1 MVIIIGFIIIMGGT
15 LGGFVI
21 AQGNIMDLIHIAEI
35 ITILGM
41 LFGCA
46 IIMAPIAVLQGISTG
61 LINILKGA
69 PYQKEDYEDLFKMM
83 YELFQ
88 LGRRNGM
95 IALEEHVMNP
105 DGSSLFKK
113 YDKFYNN
120 NRAVDFFC
128 DGLRP
133 LVDGRLKPEQIGP
146 LMDSGVKHVE
156 HEKHAPVHVLHLVA
170 DSMPAFGIVAAVMGI
185 INTMQ
190 YLSDT
195 EKVGRMIAAALS
207 GTFLG
212 IFLSYGVINPLAV
225 NLHFYNDG
233 ESTYLKVIKASVVA
247 FALGLPPLVACEIGR
262 REIEHRFQPSA
273 GDLETMLKTAK

>member
-1 MVIIIGFIIIMGGT
+1 MVVIIGFVVIIGGS
-15 LGGFVI
+15 LAGFYMAGGHV
-21 AQGNIMDLIHIAEI
+21 MLLIHWAEVVNI
-35 ITILGM
+35 IGK

-46 IIMAPIAVLQGISTG
+46 IVMAPAAVLQQVVAGILNT
-61 LINILKGA
+61 LKGS
-69 PYQKEDYEDLFKMM
+69 PYSKDDYEDLFKMM

-105 DGSSLFKK
+105 EGSSLFKK
-113 YDKFYNN
+113 YDKFHSNT
-120 NRAVDFFC
+120 RAVDFFC

-146 LMDSGVKHVE
+146 LMESGVKHIE
-156 HEKHAPVHVLHLVA
+156 HEKHAPVHVMHLVA

-190 YLSDT
+190 YLNDT
-195 EKVGRMIAAALS
+195 EKVGTMIAAALS

-212 IFLSYGVINPLAV
+212 IFISYVVVAPLAV
-225 NLHFYNDG
+225 NVHFYN
-233 ESTYLKVIKASVVA
+233 ERETTYLKVIKASVVA

-262 REIEHRFQPSA
+262 REIEHRFQPAAS
-273 GDLETMLKTAK
+273 DLETTLKTAK

>member
-1 MVIIIGFIIIMGGT
+1 MVVIIGFVVIIGGS
-15 LGGFVI
+15 LAGFYMAGGHV
-21 AQGNIMDLIHIAEI
+21 MLLIHWAEVV
-35 ITILGM
+35 TILGM

-46 IIMAPIAVLQGISTG
+46 IVMAPAAVLQQVVAGVLNT
-61 LINILKGA
+61 LKGS
-69 PYQKEDYEDLFKMM
+69 PYSKDDYEDLFKMM

-105 DGSSLFKK
+105 EGSSLFKK
-113 YDKFYNN
+113 YDKFHTNA
-120 NRAVDFFC
+120 RAVDFFC

-146 LMDSGVKHVE
+146 LMEAGVKHIE
-156 HEKHAPVHVLHLVA
+156 HEKHAPVHVMHLVA

-190 YLSDT
+190 YLNDT
-195 EKVGRMIAAALS
+195 EKVGAMIAAALS

-212 IFLSYGVINPLAV
+212 IFISYGVVAPLAV
-225 NLHFYNDG
+225 NVHFYNEG
-233 ESTYLKVIKASVVA
+233 ETTYLKVIKASVVA

-262 REIEHRFQPSA
+262 REIEHRYQPTA
-273 GDLETMLKTAK
+273 GDLETTLKTAK

>member
-1 MVIIIGFIIIMGGT
+1 MVIIIGFIIILGGT
-15 LGGFVI
+15 IVGFMMAGGTI
-21 AQGNIMDLIHIAEI
+21 GLLIHPAEI
-35 ITILGM
+35 VTIFGM

-46 IIMAPIAVLQGISTG
+46 IIMAPISVLKGISSG
-61 LINILKGA
+61 LVNILKGA
-69 PYQKEDYEDLFKMM
+69 PYNKEDYEDLFKMM

-113 YDKFYNN
+113 YDKFHSNQ
-120 NRAVDFFC
+120 RSVDFFC

-146 LMDSGVKHVE
+146 LMDSGVKHIE
-156 HEKHAPVHVLHLVA
+156 HEKHAPVHVMHLVA

-190 YLSDT
+190 YLNDT
-195 EKVGRMIAAALS
+195 NKVGKMIAAALS

-233 ESTYLKVIKASVVA
+233 EATYLKVIKASVVA

-273 GDLETMLKTAK
+273 SDLETMLKTAK

>member
-15 LGGFVI
+15 IVGFMMAGGTI
-21 AQGNIMDLIHIAEI
+21 GLLIHPAEI
-35 ITILGM
+35 VTIFGM

-46 IIMAPIAVLQGISTG
+46 IIMAPISVLKGISSG
-61 LINILKGA
+61 LVNILKGA
-69 PYQKEDYEDLFKMM
+69 PYNKEDYEDLFKMM

-113 YDKFYNN
+113 YDKFHSNQ
-120 NRAVDFFC
+120 RAVDFFC

-146 LMDSGVKHVE
+146 LMDSGVKHIE
-156 HEKHAPVHVLHLVA
+156 HEKHAPVHVMHLVA

-195 EKVGRMIAAALS
+195 NKVGKMIAAALS

-233 ESTYLKVIKASVVA
+233 EATYLKVIKASVVA

-273 GDLETMLKTAK
+273 SDLETMLKTAK

>member
-1 MVIIIGFIIIMGGT
+1 MAIIIGFIIIMGGT
-15 LGGFVI
+15 LGGFVME
-21 AQGNIMDLIHIAEI
+21 GGKPMSLIHYGEI
-35 ITILGM
+35 VTILGM

-46 IIMAPIAVLQGISTG
+46 IIMAPVSVLQGISQG
-61 LINILKGA
+61 LKNILKGA
-69 PYQKEDYEDLFKMM
+69 PYNKEDYEDLFKMM

-113 YDKFYNN
+113 YDKFHSNQ
-120 NRAVDFFC
+120 RAVDFFC

-146 LMDSGVKHVE
+146 LMDSGVKHIE
-156 HEKHAPVHVLHLVA
+156 HEKHAPVHVMHLVA

-190 YLSDT
+190 YLNDT
-195 EKVGRMIAAALS
+195 NKVGKMIAAALS

-233 ESTYLKVIKASVVA
+233 EATYLKVIKASVVA

>member
-15 LGGFVI
+15 IGGFVME
-21 AQGNIMDLIHIAEI
+21 GGKPMSLIHYGEI
-35 ITILGM
+35 VTILGM

-46 IIMAPIAVLQGISTG
+46 IIMAPVSVLQGISQG
-61 LINILKGA
+61 LMNILKGA
-69 PYQKEDYEDLFKMM
+69 PYKKEDYEDLFKMM

-120 NRAVDFFC
+120 QRAVDFFC

-146 LMDSGVKHVE
+146 LMDSGVKHIE
-156 HEKHAPVHVLHLVA
+156 HEKHAPVHVMHLVA

-185 INTMQ
+185 IKTMD
-190 YLSDT
+190 YLDDT
-195 EKVGRMIAAALS
+195 ALVGKYIAAALS

-212 IFLSYGVINPLAV
+212 IFISYGVVNPLAV

-233 ESTYLKVIKASVVA
+233 EATYLKVIKASVVA

-273 GDLETMLKTAK
+273 GDLETLLKTAK

>member
-1 MVIIIGFIIIMGGT
+1 MVIIIGFIIILGGT
-15 LGGFVI
+15 IVGFMMAGGTI
-21 AQGNIMDLIHIAEI
+21 GLLIHPAEI
-35 ITILGM
+35 VTIFGM

-46 IIMAPIAVLQGISTG
+46 IIMAPISVLKGISNG
-61 LINILKGA
+61 LVNILKGA
-69 PYQKEDYEDLFKMM
+69 PYNKEDYEDLFKMM

-113 YDKFYNN
+113 YDKFYSNE
-120 NRAVDFFC
+120 RAVDFFC

-146 LMDSGVKHVE
+146 LMDSGVKHIE
-156 HEKHAPVHVLHLVA
+156 NEKHAPVHVMHLVA

-190 YLSDT
+190 YLNDT
-195 EKVGRMIAAALS
+195 NKVGKMIAAALS

-233 ESTYLKVIKASVVA
+233 EATYLKVIKASVVA

>member
-1 MVIIIGFIIIMGGT
+1 MVIIIGFIIILGGT
-15 LGGFVI
+15 IVGFMMAGGTI
-21 AQGNIMDLIHIAEI
+21 GLLIHPAEI
-35 ITILGM
+35 VTIFGM

-46 IIMAPIAVLQGISTG
+46 IIMAPISVLKGISNG
-61 LINILKGA
+61 LVNILKGA
-69 PYQKEDYEDLFKMM
+69 PYNKGDYEDLFKMM

-113 YDKFYNN
+113 YDKFHSNQ
-120 NRAVDFFC
+120 RAVDFFC

-146 LMDSGVKHVE
+146 LMDSGVKHIE
-156 HEKHAPVHVLHLVA
+156 HEKHAPVHVMHLVA

-190 YLSDT
+190 YLNDT
-195 EKVGRMIAAALS
+195 NKVGKMIAAALS

-233 ESTYLKVIKASVVA
+233 EATYLKVIKASVVA

-273 GDLETMLKTAK
+273 SDLETMLKTAK

>member
-1 MVIIIGFIIIMGGT
+1 MVIIIGFIIILGGT
-15 LGGFVI
+15 IVGFMMAGGTI
-21 AQGNIMDLIHIAEI
+21 GLLIHPAEI
-35 ITILGM
+35 VTIFGM

-46 IIMAPIAVLQGISTG
+46 IIMAPISVLKGISNG
-61 LINILKGA
+61 LVNILKGA
-69 PYQKEDYEDLFKMM
+69 PYNTEDYEDLFKMM

-113 YDKFYNN
+113 YDKFHSNQ
-120 NRAVDFFC
+120 RAVDFFC

-146 LMDSGVKHVE
+146 LMDSGVKHIE
-156 HEKHAPVHVLHLVA
+156 HEKHAPVHVMHLVA

-190 YLSDT
+190 YLDDT
-195 EKVGRMIAAALS
+195 NKVGKMIAAALS

-233 ESTYLKVIKASVVA
+233 EATYLKVIKASVVA

-273 GDLETMLKTAK
+273 SDLETMLKTAK

>member
-15 LGGFVI
+15 LGGFI
-21 AQGNIMDLIHIAEI
+21 LAEGQIKDLIHKAEI
-35 ITILGM
+35 VTILGM

-46 IIMAPIAVLQGISTG
+46 IIMAPVSVLQGISSG
-61 LINILKGA
+61 LMNILKGA
-69 PYQKEDYEDLFKMM
+69 PYKKEDYEDLFKMM

-113 YDKFYNN
+113 YDKFHSNS
-120 NRAVDFFC
+120 RAVDFFC

-146 LMDSGVKHVE
+146 LMDSGVKHIE

-185 INTMQ
+185 INTMRF
-190 YLSDT
+190 LSNT
-195 EKVGRMIAAALS
+195 EKVGTMIAAALS

-273 GDLETMLKTAK
+273 SDLETMLKTAK

>member
-15 LGGFVI
+15 IVGFMMAGGTI
-21 AQGNIMDLIHIAEI
+21 GLLIHPAEI
-35 ITILGM
+35 VTIFGM

-46 IIMAPIAVLQGISTG
+46 IIMAPISVLKGISNG
-61 LINILKGA
+61 LVNILKGA
-69 PYQKEDYEDLFKMM
+69 PYNKEDYEDLFKMM

-113 YDKFYNN
+113 YDKFHSNQ
-120 NRAVDFFC
+120 RSVDFFC

-146 LMDSGVKHVE
+146 LMDSGVKHIE
-156 HEKHAPVHVLHLVA
+156 HEKHAPVHVMHLVA

-195 EKVGRMIAAALS
+195 NKVGQMIAAALS

-233 ESTYLKVIKASVVA
+233 EATYLKVIKASVVA

-273 GDLETMLKTAK
+273 SDLETMLKTAK

>member
-1 MVIIIGFIIIMGGT
+1 MVIIIGFIIIIGGT
-15 LGGFVI
+15 IGGFVYE
-21 AQGNIMDLIHIAEI
+21 GGKPMSLIHYGEI
-35 ITILGM
+35 VTILGM

-46 IIMAPIAVLQGISTG
+46 IIMAPVSVLQGISQG
-61 LINILKGA
+61 LMNILKGA
-69 PYQKEDYEDLFKMM
+69 PYKKEDYEDLFKMM

-113 YDKFYNN
+113 YDKFYSNE
-120 NRAVDFFC
+120 RAVDFFC

-146 LMDSGVKHVE
+146 LMDSGVKHIE

-185 INTMQ
+185 INTMRW
-190 YLSDT
+190 LSDT
-195 EKVGRMIAAALS
+195 EKVGAMIAAALS

-233 ESTYLKVIKASVVA
+233 EATYLKVIKASVVA

>member
-15 LGGFVI
+15 LGGFVME
-21 AQGNIMDLIHIAEI
+21 GGKPMTLIHWGEI
-35 ITILGM
+35 VTILGM

-46 IIMAPIAVLQGISTG
+46 IIMAPVSVLQGISQG
-61 LINILKGA
+61 LKNILKGA
-69 PYQKEDYEDLFKMM
+69 PYNKEDYEDLFKMM

-113 YDKFYNN
+113 YDKFYSNE
-120 NRAVDFFC
+120 RAVDFFC

-146 LMDSGVKHVE
+146 LMDSGVKHIE
-156 HEKHAPVHVLHLVA
+156 HEKHAPVHVMHLVA

-185 INTMQ
+185 IKTMDYLDNTA
-190 YLSDT
+190 L
-195 EKVGRMIAAALS
+195 VGKYIAAALS

-212 IFLSYGVINPLAV
+212 IFISYGVVNPLAV

-233 ESTYLKVIKASVVA
+233 EATYLKVIKASVVA

>member
-15 LGGFVI
+15 IVGFMMAGGTI
-21 AQGNIMDLIHIAEI
+21 GLLIHPAEI
-35 ITILGM
+35 VTIFGM

-46 IIMAPIAVLQGISTG
+46 IIMAPISVLKGISSG
-61 LINILKGA
+61 LVSILKGA
-69 PYQKEDYEDLFKMM
+69 PYNKEDYEDLFKMM

-113 YDKFYNN
+113 YDKFHSNQ
-120 NRAVDFFC
+120 RAVDFFC

-146 LMDSGVKHVE
+146 LMDSGVKHIE
-156 HEKHAPVHVLHLVA
+156 HEKHAPVHVMHLVA

-190 YLSDT
+190 YLNDT
-195 EKVGRMIAAALS
+195 NKVGQMIAAALS

-233 ESTYLKVIKASVVA
+233 EATYLKVIKASVVA

-273 GDLETMLKTAK
+273 SDLETMLKTAK

>member
-35 ITILGM
+35 VTILGM

-46 IIMAPIAVLQGISTG
+46 IIMAPVAVLQGISSG

>member
-15 LGGFVI
+15 IGGFVME
-21 AQGNIMDLIHIAEI
+21 GGKPMSLIHYGEI
-35 ITILGM
+35 VTILGM

-46 IIMAPIAVLQGISTG
+46 IIMAPVSVLQGISQG
-61 LINILKGA
+61 LMNILKGA
-69 PYQKEDYEDLFKMM
+69 PYKKEDYEDLFKMM

-120 NRAVDFFC
+120 ERAVDFFC

-146 LMDSGVKHVE
+146 LMDSGVKHIE
-156 HEKHAPVHVLHLVA
+156 HEKHAPVHVMHLVA

-185 INTMQ
+185 IKTMD
-190 YLSDT
+190 YLDDT
-195 EKVGRMIAAALS
+195 ALVGKYIAAALS

-212 IFLSYGVINPLAV
+212 IFISYGVVNPLAV

-233 ESTYLKVIKASVVA
+233 EATYLKVIKASVVA

-273 GDLETMLKTAK
+273 SDLETMLKTAK

>member
-15 LGGFVI
+15 LGGF
-21 AQGNIMDLIHIAEI
+21 IMEGGKPMTLIHWGEI
-35 ITILGM
+35 VTILGM

-46 IIMAPIAVLQGISTG
+46 IIMAPVSVLQGISQG
-61 LINILKGA
+61 LKNILKGA
-69 PYQKEDYEDLFKMM
+69 PYKKEDYEDLFKMM

-113 YDKFYNN
+113 YDKFYSNE
-120 NRAVDFFC
+120 RAVDFFC

-146 LMDSGVKHVE
+146 LMDSGVKHIE
-156 HEKHAPVHVLHLVA
+156 HEKHAPVHVMHLVA

-185 INTMQ
+185 IKTMDYLDNTA
-190 YLSDT
+190 L
-195 EKVGRMIAAALS
+195 VGKYIAAALS

-212 IFLSYGVINPLAV
+212 IFISYGVVNPLAV

-233 ESTYLKVIKASVVA
+233 EATYLKVIKASVVA

>member
-15 LGGFVI
+15 LGGFI
-21 AQGNIMDLIHIAEI
+21 LAEGQIMDLIHKAEI
-35 ITILGM
+35 VTILGM

-46 IIMAPIAVLQGISTG
+46 IIMAPVSVLQGISSG
-61 LINILKGA
+61 LMNILKGA
-69 PYQKEDYEDLFKMM
+69 PYKKDDYEDLFKMM

-113 YDKFYNN
+113 YDKFHSNS
-120 NRAVDFFC
+120 RAVDFFC

-146 LMDSGVKHVE
+146 LMDSGVKHIE

-185 INTMQ
+185 INTMRF
-190 YLSDT
+190 LSDT
-195 EKVGRMIAAALS
+195 EKVGAMIAAALS

>member
-15 LGGFVI
+15 IGGFMMAGGTI
-21 AQGNIMDLIHIAEI
+21 GLLIHPAEI
-35 ITILGM
+35 VTIFGM

-46 IIMAPIAVLQGISTG
+46 IIMAPISVLKGISNG
-61 LINILKGA
+61 LVNILKGA
-69 PYQKEDYEDLFKMM
+69 PYNTEDYEDLFKMM

-113 YDKFYNN
+113 YDKFHSNQ
-120 NRAVDFFC
+120 RAVDFFC

-146 LMDSGVKHVE
+146 LMDSGVKHIE
-156 HEKHAPVHVLHLVA
+156 HEKHAPVHVMHLVA

-190 YLSDT
+190 YLNDT
-195 EKVGRMIAAALS
+195 NKVGKMIAAALS

-233 ESTYLKVIKASVVA
+233 EATYLKVIKASVVA

-273 GDLETMLKTAK
+273 SDLETMLKTAK

>member
-15 LGGFVI
+15 IGGFMMAGGTI
-21 AQGNIMDLIHIAEI
+21 GLLIHPAEI
-35 ITILGM
+35 VTIFGM

-46 IIMAPIAVLQGISTG
+46 IIMAPISVLKGISNG
-61 LINILKGA
+61 LVNILKGA
-69 PYQKEDYEDLFKMM
+69 PYNKEDYEDLFKMM

-113 YDKFYNN
+113 YDKFHSNQ
-120 NRAVDFFC
+120 RAVDFFC

-146 LMDSGVKHVE
+146 LMDSGVKHIE
-156 HEKHAPVHVLHLVA
+156 HEKHAPVHVMHLVA

-190 YLSDT
+190 YLNDT
-195 EKVGRMIAAALS
+195 NKVGKMIAAALS

-233 ESTYLKVIKASVVA
+233 EATYLKVIKASVVA

-273 GDLETMLKTAK
+273 SDLETMLKTAK

>member
-15 LGGFVI
+15 IGGFVME
-21 AQGNIMDLIHIAEI
+21 GGKPMSLIHYGEI
-35 ITILGM
+35 VTILGM

-46 IIMAPIAVLQGISTG
+46 IIMAPVSVLQGISQG
-61 LINILKGA
+61 LMNILKGA
-69 PYQKEDYEDLFKMM
+69 PYKKEDYEDLFKMM

-120 NRAVDFFC
+120 QRAVDFFC

-146 LMDSGVKHVE
+146 LMDSGVKHIE
-156 HEKHAPVHVLHLVA
+156 HEKHAPVHVMHLVA

-185 INTMQ
+185 IKTMD
-190 YLSDT
+190 YLDDT
-195 EKVGRMIAAALS
+195 ALVGKYIAAALS

-212 IFLSYGVINPLAV
+212 IFISYGVVNPLAV

-233 ESTYLKVIKASVVA
+233 EATYLKVIKASVVA

>member
-15 LGGFVI
+15 LGGFVWE
-21 AQGNIMDLIHIAEI
+21 GGKPMSLIHIGEI

-46 IIMAPIAVLQGISTG
+46 IIMAPVSVLQGISQG
-61 LINILKGA
+61 LMNILKGA
-69 PYQKEDYEDLFKMM
+69 PYKKEDYEDLFKMM

-120 NRAVDFFC
+120 ERAVDFFC

-146 LMDSGVKHVE
+146 LMDSGVKHIE
-156 HEKHAPVHVLHLVA
+156 HEKHAPVHVMHLVA

-185 INTMQ
+185 IKTMD
-190 YLSDT
+190 YLDDT
-195 EKVGRMIAAALS
+195 ALVGKYIAAALS

-212 IFLSYGVINPLAV
+212 IFISYGVVNPLAV

-233 ESTYLKVIKASVVA
+233 EATYLKVIKASVVA

-273 GDLETMLKTAK
+273 GDLETMLKTNK

>member
-15 LGGFVI
+15 IVGFMMAGGTI
-21 AQGNIMDLIHIAEI
+21 GLLIHPAEI
-35 ITILGM
+35 VTIFGM

-46 IIMAPIAVLQGISTG
+46 IIMAPISVLKGISNG
-61 LINILKGA
+61 LINILKGS
-69 PYQKEDYEDLFKMM
+69 PYNKEDYEDLFKMM

-113 YDKFYNN
+113 YDKFHSNQ
-120 NRAVDFFC
+120 RAVDFFC

-146 LMDSGVKHVE
+146 LMDSGVKHIE
-156 HEKHAPVHVLHLVA
+156 HEKHAPVHVMHLVA

-195 EKVGRMIAAALS
+195 NKVGKMIAAALS

-225 NLHFYNDG
+225 NLHFYNEG
-233 ESTYLKVIKASVVA
+233 EATYLKVIKASVVA

-273 GDLETMLKTAK
+273 SDLETMLKTAK

>member
-1 MVIIIGFIIIMGGT
+1 MVIIIGFIIILGGT
-15 LGGFVI
+15 IVGFMMAGGTI
-21 AQGNIMDLIHIAEI
+21 GLLIHPAEI
-35 ITILGM
+35 VTIFGM

-46 IIMAPIAVLQGISTG
+46 IIMAPISVLKGISNG
-61 LINILKGA
+61 LVNILKGA
-69 PYQKEDYEDLFKMM
+69 PYNKEDYEDLFKMM

-113 YDKFYNN
+113 YDKFHSNQ
-120 NRAVDFFC
+120 RAVDFFC

-146 LMDSGVKHVE
+146 LMDSGVKHIE
-156 HEKHAPVHVLHLVA
+156 HEKHAPVHVMHLVA

-195 EKVGRMIAAALS
+195 NKVGEMIAAALS

-233 ESTYLKVIKASVVA
+233 EATYLKVIKASVVA

-273 GDLETMLKTAK
+273 SDLETMLKTAK

>member
-1 MVIIIGFIIIMGGT
+1 MVIIIGFIIIIGGS
-15 LGGFVI
+15 LAGFSIAGGKF
-21 AQGNIMDLIHIAEI
+21 GDLIHIGEI
-35 ITILGM
+35 VTILGM

-46 IIMAPIAVLQGISTG
+46 IIMAPVAVLKGISSG
-61 LINILKGA
+61 LISILKGA
-69 PYQKEDYEDLFKMM
+69 PYKKDDYEDLFKMM

-113 YDKFYNN
+113 YDKFHNN
-120 NRAVDFFC
+120 SRAVDFFC

-146 LMDSGVKHVE
+146 LMDSGVKHIE
-156 HEKHAPVHVLHLVA
+156 HEKHAPVHVMHLVA

-185 INTMQ
+185 INTMR
-190 YLSDT
+190 YLDDT
-195 EKVGRMIAAALS
+195 QKVGTMIAAALS

-225 NLHFYNDG
+225 NLHFYNEG
-233 ESTYLKVIKASVVA
+233 EATYLKVIKASVVA

-273 GDLETMLKTAK
+273 SDLETMLKTSK

>member
-1 MVIIIGFIIIMGGT
+1 MVIIIGFIIILGGT
-15 LGGFVI
+15 IVGFMMAGGTI
-21 AQGNIMDLIHIAEI
+21 GLLIHPAEI
-35 ITILGM
+35 VTIFGM

-46 IIMAPIAVLQGISTG
+46 IIMAPISVLKGISNG
-61 LINILKGA
+61 LVNILKGA
-69 PYQKEDYEDLFKMM
+69 PYNKEDYEDLFKMM

-113 YDKFYNN
+113 YDKFYSNQ
-120 NRAVDFFC
+120 RAVDFFC

-146 LMDSGVKHVE
+146 LMDSGVKHIE
-156 HEKHAPVHVLHLVA
+156 HEKHAPVHVMHLVA

-190 YLSDT
+190 YLNDT
-195 EKVGRMIAAALS
+195 NKVGKMIAAALS

-233 ESTYLKVIKASVVA
+233 EATYLKVIKASVVA

>member
-15 LGGFVI
+15 LGGFVME
-21 AQGNIMDLIHIAEI
+21 GGKPDSLIHYGEI
-35 ITILGM
+35 VTILGM

-46 IIMAPIAVLQGISTG
+46 IIMAPVSVLQGISQG
-61 LINILKGA
+61 LKNILKGA
-69 PYQKEDYEDLFKMM
+69 PYKKEDYEDLFKMM

-113 YDKFYNN
+113 YDKFYSNE
-120 NRAVDFFC
+120 RAVDFFC

-146 LMDSGVKHVE
+146 LMDSGVKHIE
-156 HEKHAPVHVLHLVA
+156 HEKHAPVHVMHLVA

-185 INTMQ
+185 IKTMDYLDNTA
-190 YLSDT
+190 L
-195 EKVGRMIAAALS
+195 VGKYIAAALS

-212 IFLSYGVINPLAV
+212 IFISYGVVNPLAV

-233 ESTYLKVIKASVVA
+233 EATYLKVIKASVVA

>member
-15 LGGFVI
+15 LGGFILAEGQV
-21 AQGNIMDLIHIAEI
+21 MDLIHKAEI
-35 ITILGM
+35 VTILGM

-46 IIMAPIAVLQGISTG
+46 IIMAPVSVLQGISSG
-61 LINILKGA
+61 LMNILKGA
-69 PYQKEDYEDLFKMM
+69 PYKKDDYEDLFKMM

-113 YDKFYNN
+113 YDKFHSNS
-120 NRAVDFFC
+120 RAVDFFC

-146 LMDSGVKHVE
+146 LMDSGVKHIE

-185 INTMQ
+185 INTMRF
-190 YLSDT
+190 LSDT
-195 EKVGRMIAAALS
+195 EKVGAMIAAALS

-273 GDLETMLKTAK
+273 SDLETMLKTAK

>member
-1 MVIIIGFIIIMGGT
+1 MVVIIGFIII
-15 LGGFVI
+15 LGGSLAGFYMAGGHV
-21 AQGNIMDLIHIAEI
+21 MLLIHIAEI
-35 ITILGM
+35 VTIMAM

-46 IIMAPIAVLQGISTG
+46 IVMAPAAILKQIVFGTLNT
-61 LINILKGA
+61 LKGA
-69 PYQKEDYEDLFKMM
+69 PYKKEDYEDLFTMM

-105 DGSSLFKK
+105 EGSSLFKK
-113 YDKFYNN
+113 YDKFHTNH
-120 NRAVDFFC
+120 RAVDFFC

-146 LMDSGVKHVE
+146 LMEAGVKHIE
-156 HEKHAPVHVLHLVA
+156 HEKHAPVHVMHLVA

-190 YLSDT
+190 YLNDT
-195 EKVGRMIAAALS
+195 EKVGSMIAAALS

-212 IFLSYGVINPLAV
+212 IFLAYGVIAPLAV
-225 NLHFYNDG
+225 NVHFYNEG
-233 ESTYLKVIKASVVA
+233 ETTYLKVIKASVVA

-273 GDLETMLKTAK
+273 SDLETMLKTAK

>member
-1 MVIIIGFIIIMGGT
+1 MVIIIGFIIILGGT
-15 LGGFVI
+15 IVGFMMAGGTI
-21 AQGNIMDLIHIAEI
+21 GLLIHPAEI
-35 ITILGM
+35 VTIFGM

-46 IIMAPIAVLQGISTG
+46 IIMAPISVLKGISNG
-61 LINILKGA
+61 LVNILKGA
-69 PYQKEDYEDLFKMM
+69 PYNKGDYEDLFKMM

-95 IALEEHVMNP
+95 IALEEHVMNQ

-113 YDKFYNN
+113 YDKFHSNQ
-120 NRAVDFFC
+120 RAVDFFC

-146 LMDSGVKHVE
+146 LMDSGVKHIE
-156 HEKHAPVHVLHLVA
+156 HEKHAPVHVMHLVA

-190 YLSDT
+190 YLDDT
-195 EKVGRMIAAALS
+195 NKVGKMIAAALS

-233 ESTYLKVIKASVVA
+233 EATYLKVIKASVVA

-273 GDLETMLKTAK
+273 SDLETMLKTAK

>member
-15 LGGFVI
+15 IVGFMMAGGTI
-21 AQGNIMDLIHIAEI
+21 GLLIHPAEI
-35 ITILGM
+35 VTIFGM

-46 IIMAPIAVLQGISTG
+46 IIMAPISVLKGISNG
-61 LINILKGA
+61 LVNILKGA
-69 PYQKEDYEDLFKMM
+69 PYNKEDYEDLFKMM

-113 YDKFYNN
+113 YDKFHSNQ
-120 NRAVDFFC
+120 RAVDFFC

-146 LMDSGVKHVE
+146 LMDSGVKHIE
-156 HEKHAPVHVLHLVA
+156 HEKHAPVHVMHLVA

-190 YLSDT
+190 YLNDT
-195 EKVGRMIAAALS
+195 NKVGKMIAAVLS

-212 IFLSYGVINPLAV
+212 IFLSYSVINPLAV

-233 ESTYLKVIKASVVA
+233 EATYLKVIKASVVA

>member
-1 MVIIIGFIIIMGGT
+1 MVVIIGFVVIIGGS
-15 LGGFVI
+15 LAGFYMAGGHL
-21 AQGNIMDLIHIAEI
+21 MLLIHWAEVV
-35 ITILGM
+35 TILGM

-46 IIMAPIAVLQGISTG
+46 IVMAPAAVLQQIVAGILNT
-61 LINILKGA
+61 LKGS
-69 PYQKEDYEDLFKMM
+69 PYSKDDYEDLFKMM

-105 DGSSLFKK
+105 EGSSLFKK
-113 YDKFYNN
+113 YDKFHTND
-120 NRAVDFFC
+120 RAVDFFC

-146 LMDSGVKHVE
+146 LMEAGVKHIE
-156 HEKHAPVHVLHLVA
+156 HEKHAPVHVMHLVA

-190 YLSDT
+190 YLNDT
-195 EKVGRMIAAALS
+195 EKVGAMIAAALS

-212 IFLSYGVINPLAV
+212 IFISYGVVAPLAV
-225 NLHFYNDG
+225 NVHFYNEG
-233 ESTYLKVIKASVVA
+233 ETTYLKVIKASVVA

-262 REIEHRFQPSA
+262 REIEHRYQPTA
-273 GDLETMLKTAK
+273 GDLETTLKTAK

>member
-1 MVIIIGFIIIMGGT
+1 MVVIIGFVVIIGGS
-15 LGGFVI
+15 LAGFYMAGGHV
-21 AQGNIMDLIHIAEI
+21 MLLIHWAEI
-35 ITILGM
+35 VTIMGM

-46 IIMAPIAVLQGISTG
+46 IVMAPAAVLQQIIAGVLNT
-61 LINILKGA
+61 LKGS
-69 PYQKEDYEDLFKMM
+69 PYSKGDYEDLFKMQ

-105 DGSSLFKK
+105 EGSSLFKK
-113 YDKFYNN
+113 YDKFHGNA
-120 NRAVDFFC
+120 RAVDFFC

-146 LMDSGVKHVE
+146 LMEAGVKHIE
-156 HEKHAPVHVLHLVA
+156 HEKHAPVPVMHLVA

-190 YLSDT
+190 YLIDT
-195 EKVGRMIAAALS
+195 EKVGSMIAAALS

-212 IFLSYGVINPLAV
+212 IFISYGVVAPLAV
-225 NLHFYNDG
+225 NVHFYNEG
-233 ESTYLKVIKASVVA
+233 ETTYLKVIKSSVVA

-273 GDLETMLKTAK
+273 ADMETMLKTAK

>member
-1 MVIIIGFIIIMGGT
+1 MVVIIGFIII
-15 LGGFVI
+15 LGGSLAGFYMAGGHV
-21 AQGNIMDLIHIAEI
+21 MLLIHIAEI
-35 ITILGM
+35 VTIMAM

-46 IIMAPIAVLQGISTG
+46 IVMAPAAILKQIVFGTLNT
-61 LINILKGA
+61 LKGA
-69 PYQKEDYEDLFKMM
+69 PYKKEDYEDLFTMM

-105 DGSSLFKK
+105 EGSSLFKK
-113 YDKFYNN
+113 YDKFHTNHS
-120 NRAVDFFC
+120 AVDFFC

-146 LMDSGVKHVE
+146 LMEAGVKHIE
-156 HEKHAPVHVLHLVA
+156 HEKHAPVHVMHLVA

-190 YLSDT
+190 YLNDT
-195 EKVGRMIAAALS
+195 EKVGSMIAAALS

-212 IFLSYGVINPLAV
+212 IFIAYGVIAPLAV
-225 NLHFYNDG
+225 NVHFYNEG
-233 ESTYLKVIKASVVA
+233 ETTYLKVIKASVVA

-273 GDLETMLKTAK
+273 SDLETMLKTAK

>member
-1 MVIIIGFIIIMGGT
+1 MVIIIGFIIIIGGT
-15 LGGFVI
+15 IVGFMMAGGTI
-21 AQGNIMDLIHIAEI
+21 GLLIHPAEI
-35 ITILGM
+35 VTIFGM

-46 IIMAPIAVLQGISTG
+46 IIMAPISVLKGISSG
-61 LINILKGA
+61 LVNILKGA
-69 PYQKEDYEDLFKMM
+69 PYNKDDYEDLFKMM

-113 YDKFYNN
+113 YDKFHSNQ
-120 NRAVDFFC
+120 RAVDFFC

-146 LMDSGVKHVE
+146 LMDSGVKHIE
-156 HEKHAPVHVLHLVA
+156 HEKHAPVHVMHLVA

-195 EKVGRMIAAALS
+195 NKVGSMIAAALS

-233 ESTYLKVIKASVVA
+233 EATYLKVIKASVVA

-273 GDLETMLKTAK
+273 SDLETMLKTAK

>member
-1 MVIIIGFIIIMGGT
+1 MVVIIGFVVIIGGS
-15 LGGFVI
+15 LAGFYMAGGHV
-21 AQGNIMDLIHIAEI
+21 MLLIHWAEVV
-35 ITILGM
+35 TILGM

-46 IIMAPIAVLQGISTG
+46 IVMAPAAVLQQVVAGVLNT
-61 LINILKGA
+61 LKGS
-69 PYQKEDYEDLFKMM
+69 PYSKDDYEDLFKMM

-105 DGSSLFKK
+105 EGSSLFKK
-113 YDKFYNN
+113 YDKFHSNQ
-120 NRAVDFFC
+120 RAVDFFC

-146 LMDSGVKHVE
+146 LMEAGVKHIE
-156 HEKHAPVHVLHLVA
+156 HEKHAPVHVMHLVA

-190 YLSDT
+190 YLNDT
-195 EKVGRMIAAALS
+195 EKVGAMIAAALS

-212 IFLSYGVINPLAV
+212 IFISYGVVAPLAV
-225 NLHFYNDG
+225 NVHFYNEG
-233 ESTYLKVIKASVVA
+233 ETTYLKVIKASVVA

-262 REIEHRFQPSA
+262 REIEHRYQPSA
-273 GDLETMLKTAK
+273 ADLETTLKTAK

>member
-15 LGGFVI
+15 IGGFVME
-21 AQGNIMDLIHIAEI
+21 GGKPMSLIHYGEI
-35 ITILGM
+35 VTILGM

-46 IIMAPIAVLQGISTG
+46 IIMAPVSVLQGISQG
-61 LINILKGA
+61 LMNILKGA
-69 PYQKEDYEDLFKMM
+69 PYKKEDYEDLFKMM

-113 YDKFYNN
+113 YDKFHSNE
-120 NRAVDFFC
+120 RAVDFFC

-146 LMDSGVKHVE
+146 LMDSGVKHIE
-156 HEKHAPVHVLHLVA
+156 HEKHAPVHVMHLVA

-185 INTMQ
+185 IKTMD
-190 YLSDT
+190 YLDDT
-195 EKVGRMIAAALS
+195 ALVGKYIAAALS

-212 IFLSYGVINPLAV
+212 IFISYGVVNPLAV

-233 ESTYLKVIKASVVA
+233 EATYLKVIKASVVA

-273 GDLETMLKTAK
+273 GDLETLLKTAK

>member
-1 MVIIIGFIIIMGGT
+1 MVIIIGFIIILGGT
-15 LGGFVI
+15 IVGFMMAGGTI
-21 AQGNIMDLIHIAEI
+21 GLLIHPAEI
-35 ITILGM
+35 VTIFGM

-46 IIMAPIAVLQGISTG
+46 IIMAPISVLKGISNG
-61 LINILKGA
+61 LVNILKGA
-69 PYQKEDYEDLFKMM
+69 PYNKGDYEDLFKMM

-113 YDKFYNN
+113 YDKFHSNQ
-120 NRAVDFFC
+120 RAVDFFC

-146 LMDSGVKHVE
+146 LMDSGVKHIE
-156 HEKHAPVHVLHLVA
+156 HEKHAPVHVMHLVA

-185 INTMQ
+185 INTKQ
-190 YLSDT
+190 YLDDT
-195 EKVGRMIAAALS
+195 NKVGKMIAAALS

-233 ESTYLKVIKASVVA
+233 EATYLKVIKASVVA

-273 GDLETMLKTAK
+273 SDLETMLKTAK